1 MYFKQKNYFLLNKK
15 EKINVVN
22 FSNIEQLRAFY
33 LLFYDFI
40 KRYHQKLINKNNLQQ
55 FKQKSKELYD
65 LKLSIRFENK
75 FRNFLNT
82 YDEIIK
88 NNYSEKYYFKN
99 IKSKFKRSNWYAF
112 KNKLI
117 KLTNK
122 FLNKGYFEWNNHLGK
137 LPIKNRIEKV
147 YNYNDIRFILN
158 QYIEETKTGFNFEIT
173 NFWLKLRNNKNY
185 PKLEKIS
192 VKTLKNII
200 SNELGIVFKTNKK
213 YLIKHPKRHYF
224 AKPGLVQMD
233 LKIIGTK
240 DTKMKKKL
248 IIFNMIETRSRFSF
262 SNVLENGSIENVL
275 NALEEGKKFF
285 KNFGIDIKSIQ
296 TDNAMMFKGTNFINS
311 NSYYSYLKE
320 NKITRRL
327 IPLGVPECNGCIE
340 RFHLTIDKKCS
351 TLLSQV
357 ENISQAKEV
366 IKKFSDE
373 YNFDRFHYYSELE
386 KINIPYHERYM
397 KPIDAIKLMYNY
409 C

>member
-1 MYFKQKNYFLLNKK
+1 
-15 EKINVVN
+15 
-22 FSNIEQLRAFY
+22 
-33 LLFYDFI
+33 
-40 KRYHQKLINKNNLQQ
+40 
-55 FKQKSKELYD
+55 
-65 LKLSIRFENK
+65 
-75 FRNFLNT
+75 
-82 YDEIIK
+82 
-88 NNYSEKYYFKN
+88 
-99 IKSKFKRSNWYAF
+99 
-112 KNKLI
+112 
-117 KLTNK
+117 
-122 FLNKGYFEWNNHLGK
+122 
-137 LPIKNRIEKV
+137 
-147 YNYNDIRFILN
+147 
-158 QYIEETKTGFNFEIT
+158 
-173 NFWLKLRNNKNY
+173 
-185 PKLEKIS
+185 
-192 VKTLKNII
+192 
-200 SNELGIVFKTNKK
+200 
-213 YLIKHPKRHYF
+213 
-224 AKPGLVQMD
+224 MD

-397 KPIDAIKLMYNY
+397 KPIEAIKLLYNY

>member
-15 EKINVVN
+15 EKINIVN

-147 YNYNDIRFILN
+147 YNYNDIRFILD
-158 QYIEETKTGFNFEIT
+158 QYIEEIKTGFNFEIT

-192 VKTLKNII
+192 IKTLKNII

-397 KPIDAIKLMYNY
+397 KPIDAIKLLYNY

>member
-1 MYFKQKNYFLLNKK
+1 M
-15 EKINVVN
+15 
-22 FSNIEQLRAFY
+22 
-33 LLFYDFI
+33 
-40 KRYHQKLINKNNLQQ
+40 
-55 FKQKSKELYD
+55 
-65 LKLSIRFENK
+65 
-75 FRNFLNT
+75 
-82 YDEIIK
+82 
-88 NNYSEKYYFKN
+88 
-99 IKSKFKRSNWYAF
+99 F

-147 YNYNDIRFILN
+147 YNYNDIRFILD

-192 VKTLKNII
+192 IKTLKNVI

-224 AKPGLVQMD
+224 AKPELVQMD

-296 TDNAMMFKGTNFINS
+296 TDNAIHMDI
-311 NSYYSYLKE
+311 
-320 NKITRRL
+320 I
-327 IPLGVPECNGCIE
+327 LGQL
-340 RFHLTIDKKCS
+340 FY
-351 TLLSQV
+351 
-357 ENISQAKEV
+357 NIL
-366 IKKFSDE
+366 F
-373 YNFDRFHYYSELE
+373 L
-386 KINIPYHERYM
+386 
-397 KPIDAIKLMYNY
+397 
-409 C
+409 